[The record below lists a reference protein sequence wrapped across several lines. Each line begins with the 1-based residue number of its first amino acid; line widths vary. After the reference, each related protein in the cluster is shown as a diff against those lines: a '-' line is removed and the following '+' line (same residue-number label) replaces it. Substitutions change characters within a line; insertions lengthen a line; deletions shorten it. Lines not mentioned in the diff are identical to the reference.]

1 MSNSFLCF
9 STSLRSTFPRL
20 ISNPS
25 LMTAVSGWYRSLL
38 LALPEELSASLVRD
52 DSLSLKEG
60 SLSSC
65 RSKVY
70 SDLQPKSTEALVS
83 SGTEVAG
90 LGLDCT
96 FVVWVPLCRV
106 LTTTLGVLVLPLKA
120 STLTYKRL
128 FLVFSTL
135 LVFRSS

>member
-1 MSNSFLCF
+1 
-9 STSLRSTFPRL
+9 
-20 ISNPS
+20 
-25 LMTAVSGWYRSLL
+25 MTDVSGWYWSLL

-70 SDLQPKSTEALVS
+70 SDLLPTSTEALVS

-96 FVVWVPLCRV
+96 FRLPEVWVLRCRV
-106 LTTTLGVLVLPLKA
+106 LVAALGWLALALKA
-120 STLTYKRL
+120 SAFT
-128 FLVFSTL
+128 
-135 LVFRSS
+135 

>member
-1 MSNSFLCF
+1 
-9 STSLRSTFPRL
+9 
-20 ISNPS
+20 
-25 LMTAVSGWYRSLL
+25 MTAVSGSYRSLL
-38 LALPEELSASLVRD
+38 LALPEELSAILVRD

-70 SDLQPKSTEALVS
+70 SDLQPTSTEALVS

-128 FLVFSTL
+128 LLVFSTL